1 MKTHEPIRFWAIA
14 GAAAFG
20 LVLSVADVQAQ
31 PKVQGSA
38 QHQPTAAK
46 LTDAERKTADELRS
60 EQKQLDISSARVMSG
75 SPDGRQRVSE
85 TIARRFNVPEKVVND
100 LRARRLGYGEVTI
113 TLALSQQLMKRGM
126 TQQQAIDRVIGLR
139 TSGRGW
145 GVVARDLGL
154 KLGDV
159 VSDVKK
165 TDRQLAKLDVGKPA
179 GAEKP
184 DTLAKVEKPGKPEKV
199 EKPERPAR
207 PEKPEK
213 VDKAR

>member
-100 LRARRLGYGEVTI
+100 LRARRMGYGEVAI

-126 TQQQAIDRVIGLR
+126 TQQQALDRVIGLR

>member
-20 LVLSVADVQAQ
+20 LVLSVADVRAQ

-38 QHQPTAAK
+38 QHQPAAAK

-100 LRARRLGYGEVTI
+100 LRARRMGYGEVTI

-126 TQQQAIDRVIGLR
+126 TQQQALDKVIGLR